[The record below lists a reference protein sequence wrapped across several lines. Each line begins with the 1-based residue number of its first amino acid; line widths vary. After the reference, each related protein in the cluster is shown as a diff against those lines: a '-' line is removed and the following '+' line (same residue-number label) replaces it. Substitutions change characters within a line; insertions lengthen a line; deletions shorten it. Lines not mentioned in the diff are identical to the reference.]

1 LIELLA
7 SMACPVKAANE
18 ATDKDLAGKSVIFL
32 GTDSRLARSIFAG
45 QPRTATGFTLEA
57 KENPLAP
64 GQVAVLIGSA
74 SAAETA
80 AATPKL
86 AHYGKYSAL
95 HFNLGRIEQ
104 KTIAETEQGL
114 RLTID
119 TPPMGIALPQALSFA
134 AIMEQ
139 LADKRVVYVGESHT
153 RNEDHLL
160 QLRVIRAL
168 FAQNP
173 KLAIGMEMFSQ
184 EAQPVLD
191 RYVAGELS
199 EREFLKQSGYFSKWG
214 FDYRLYRE
222 IINFARR
229 HKLPIV
235 ALNLEKEIVSKVF
248 KQGVAALSAEEVA
261 KIPADRDL
269 TIPGYRE
276 RISEV
281 FAMHGQH
288 SKPEQLNGFFQAQAL
303 WDETMAESVTSFLTA
318 HPKTRMAVLA
328 GQGHTDKATAIPP
341 RVARRMPSIR
351 QAVILNSEAEELDQA
366 EADYLIFSKPV
377 ELPPAAILGVMLAN
391 TPDGPL
397 VEGLSE
403 KSKAGAAGIREKD
416 VILALDDEPV
426 ATIDDLKIILLGKEI
441 GKPVTVRIKR
451 KSGGWFKQESVLSI
465 PVGL

>member
-1 LIELLA
+1 
-7 SMACPVKAANE
+7 
-18 ATDKDLAGKSVIFL
+18 
-32 GTDSRLARSIFAG
+32 
-45 QPRTATGFTLEA
+45 
-57 KENPLAP
+57 
-64 GQVAVLIGSA
+64 
-74 SAAETA
+74 
-80 AATPKL
+80 
-86 AHYGKYSAL
+86 
-95 HFNLGRIEQ
+95 
-104 KTIAETEQGL
+104 
-114 RLTID
+114 
-119 TPPMGIALPQALSFA
+119 
-134 AIMEQ
+134 
-139 LADKRVVYVGESHT
+139 VGESHT

-248 KQGVAALSAEEVA
+248 KQGASALTAEELA
-261 KIPADRDL
+261 KIPTDRDL

-276 RISEV
+276 RIAEV

-288 SKPEQLNGFFQAQAL
+288 SKPEQANGFFQAQAL
-303 WDETMAESVTSFLTA
+303 WDETMAESVTAFLNS
-318 HPKTRMAVLA
+318 HPESRMVVLA

-366 EADYLIFSKPV
+366 EADYLLFSKPV

-391 TPDGPL
+391 TAEGPL

-403 KSKAGAAGIREKD
+403 KSKAGAAGIKKKD
-416 VILALDDEPV
+416 VILALDGEPV

-441 GKPVTVRIKR
+441 GKPVTVRVKR
-451 KSGGWFKQESVLSI
+451 NSGGWFKQDSVLSI